1 MTTIKSISGKIEKI
15 QISLKELNASLN
27 SLNSFEPQ
35 KTSKT
40 IALRTKNTTNRPVKA
55 GNKGGPNKSHEI
67 RCYFEEHGMDS
78 RPRDVIKSL
87 SARGIEVSPPLVSIT
102 KGNMLKELGEV
113 TPKKEVR
120 KTVNKSGRPLPAIV
134 TEILANHEDGL
145 RLSDLRDKVIAAGYN
160 YEGAKEEGVGVYNN
174 CYQILHSLK
183 SEKHHKGFV
192 DNTPVVLLEDH
203 KYRINPSA
211 KRKTA

>member
-15 QISLKELNASLN
+15 QISLKELNASLS
-27 SLNSFEPQ
+27 SLNSVTPQ
-35 KTSKT
+35 KPSKR
-40 IALRTKNTTNRPVKA
+40 IVLRTKDTTRKPVKA

-67 RCYFEEHGMDS
+67 RCYFEKHGMDS

-113 TPKKEVR
+113 SPRKEVR
-120 KTVNKSGRPLPAIV
+120 KTVKSGRPLPSIV
-134 TEILANHEDGL
+134 TEILASHEDGL
-145 RLSDLRDKVIAAGYN
+145 GLSDLRDKVIAAGYN
-160 YEGAKEEGVGVYNN
+160 YEGAKEECLGVYNN

-183 SEKHHKGFV
+183 SEKHHKGFL
-192 DNTPVVLLEDH
+192 DTTPVVLLEDH